1 MEYEVVVSGDET
13 SSVADVV
20 GWIVDVKSSVLV
32 LLVVVTTVELVLV
45 PIKLQLK
52 LPKLPQELFVQV
64 TILLVPCIL

>member
-1 MEYEVVVSGDET
+1 MVVSGDET

-20 GWIVDVKSSVLV
+20 GWFVVVKSSVLV
-32 LLVVVTTVELVLV
+32 RLVVMSNVELVLV

-64 TILLVPCIL
+64 TILLVPCIS